1 MPTKNRELFTKDPLS
16 WTLANQGVSS
26 NNDTDLDTL
35 KYELETFVCDGEYKT
50 GLSRI
55 LQSYLS
61 NFDKDDQAGAWVSGF
76 YGSGKSHLVK
86 VLRYL
91 WTDFA
96 FPDSS
101 TARGLTTLPSEIT
114 DLLKELT
121 TRGLQSGGLH
131 SAGGTLKAGKG
142 DVRARV
148 LGIVFM
154 SVGLPEDVSLARL
167 HLDLRKEGLLDQI
180 REKITAAG
188 AKPDEE
194 FNRIYTSKSFLQA
207 YLETHPQ
214 LGTTQEASKALQA
227 QYRPNSSEVSINDM
241 LSLIQQALEKDGQL
255 PCTLIVL
262 DEVQQFIN
270 NDAKISND
278 VQEVAE
284 AILKGC
290 DGRIL
295 LVCTGQS
302 ALSDTPALQRL
313 AGRFTVKSHLK
324 DNDVE
329 KVVRTVV
336 LQKKP
341 EKKKE
346 LQDLISKY
354 EGEISRQL
362 KSTKIAT
369 RTEDHEDYVPDYP
382 LLPVR
387 RRFWERVLHSLDPT
401 GTAAQMRTQLRV
413 THDACRAIA
422 DKPLGTIITGDFLYE
437 QIATDLIMSAV
448 LPSRFHAI
456 IEAQKKEQDGEL
468 RSRICS
474 LVFLINKLPRQ
485 QGDEGVRANAEHI
498 ADLLTGD
505 LHQSCAE
512 IRKKVPDLLTALAE
526 EAVLMVVDGEYRLQT
541 SEGADWE
548 GEYKRHSASIRNN
561 DATIAASRAQILT
574 KKIQDELGSLSIAQ
588 GAAKERRKVTLHYGS
603 DVPGINDGLT
613 VWVRDGFREDE
624 GSVIK
629 EIQGRSTDDPLTH
642 VLIPKTKSDA
652 LKDALASSLAA
663 EQTLHAKGI
672 PTTPEGTEAR
682 TSMQSRLALEN
693 AKVDQLMQE
702 VLRGSQVFLS
712 GGAEQP
718 MISLRETVQAACE
731 GSLANLYPKFSAAD
745 SSSWGTVWK
754 KAKEGNAGALTAV
767 SYSGDPDKHPVAS
780 EILRFIGSGK
790 KGGDVVATFTGAP
803 YGWPKDAVDACIAVL
818 LQSGHL
824 AARLNSQPA
833 GLSELDQ
840 RKIAQADYR
849 LQNPVLTASQKLR
862 VRKLYGA
869 ISLVFTPG
877 EEEIAAPRFLEALRT
892 LASSAGGEAP
902 VPETPRPPLLADL
915 SGKHG
920 NDLLFE
926 LFGQADAL
934 EKLIKEWQETAKKIA
949 SRLPEFQ
956 MAEDLLAQAERS
968 ALPIAADQRTAIEAI
983 KSHRSLLDDPDP
995 IQPIR
1000 KSLGAALRSS
1010 LTEAHE
1016 AYESTRQSE
1025 IQKLEAQSVWSSLK
1039 AEKRT
1044 ALLQAGGVSGLA
1056 APLVGT
1062 DAELLS
1068 ALRQCDQSSYRN
1080 QTDALPTRCGQA
1092 LSAAIKEAAPKA
1104 RQVTLPR
1111 AQISSEAELDVWL
1124 EAARKEIQKAL
1135 KDGPAII

>member
-55 LQSYLS
+55 LQSYLA
-61 NFDKDDQAGAWVSGF
+61 NLGKDQAGAWVSGF

-91 WTDFA
+91 WIDYA

-101 TARGLTTLPSEIT
+101 TARGLTTLPSEIK

-121 TRGLQSGGLH
+121 TRGRQSGGLH
-131 SAGGTLKAGKG
+131 AAGGTLKAGRG

-154 SVGLPEDVSLARL
+154 SVGLPEDLSLARL
-167 HLDLRKEGLLDQI
+167 HLDLRREGLLDQI
-180 REKITAAG
+180 REKISAAG

-227 QYRPNSSEVSINDM
+227 QYRPSGSEVSIDEM
-241 LSLIQQALEKDGQL
+241 LSLIRQALAKDHQI
-255 PCTLIVL
+255 PCTVIVL

-270 NDAKISND
+270 RDSRLLMD
-278 VQEVAE
+278 VQEVTE
-284 AILKGC
+284 AILKKL
-290 DGRIL
+290 DGRVL

-302 ALSDTPALQRL
+302 ALSDTEDLQRL

-346 LQDLISKY
+346 LQDLISKH

-387 RRFWERVLHSLDPT
+387 RRFWEHVLHSIDST
-401 GTAAQMRTQLRV
+401 STMAQMRTQLRV
-413 THDACRAIA
+413 THEACRAIA
-422 DKPLGTIITGDFLYE
+422 DQPVGTIIPGDFLYE
-437 QIATDLIMSAV
+437 QIATELIMSAV
-448 LPSRFHAI
+448 MPKRFQEM
-456 IEAQKKEQDGEL
+456 IEEQKEKTDGNL

-485 QGDEGVRANAEHI
+485 QSDDGVRANAEHI

-505 LHQSCAE
+505 LNQSCAE
-512 IRKKVPDLLTALAE
+512 IRKKVPDLLAALAD

-548 GEYKRHSASIRNN
+548 GEFRRHSASIRNN
-561 DATIAASRAQILT
+561 DATIAASRSQILT

-603 DVPGINDGLT
+603 DVPGTTDGLT

-629 EIQGRSTDDPLTH
+629 EIQGRSTDDPLIH

-652 LKDALASSLAA
+652 LKDALSGSLAA

-682 TSMQSRLALEN
+682 TSMQSRLSAES

-702 VLRGSQVFLS
+702 IIRGSRVFLS

-718 MISLRETVQAACE
+718 MISLRESVQAACE
-731 GSLANLYPKFSAAD
+731 GSLANLYPKFSTAD
-745 SSSWGTVWK
+745 SSSWGAVWK

-790 KGGDVVATFTGAP
+790 KGGDVVAAFTAAP

-862 VRKLYGA
+862 VKKLYQT
-869 ISLVFTPG
+869 ISLAFKAG
-877 EEEIAAPRFLEALRT
+877 EEEIAGPRFVEALRN
-892 LASSAGGEAP
+892 LASSAGGEPPAP
-902 VPETPRPPLLADL
+902 EIPRPPLLADL

-934 EKLIKEWQETAKKIA
+934 EKLIKEWQDVAKKIA
-949 SRLPEFQ
+949 ARRPEFQ
-956 MAEDLLAQAERS
+956 MAEELLAQAERS
-968 ALPIAADQRTAIEAI
+968 ALPIAADQRTAIDGL
-983 KSHRSLLDDPDP
+983 KSHRSLLDEPDP

-1000 KSLGAALRSS
+1000 KSLGSALRAS
-1010 LTEAHE
+1010 LTEAHQV
-1016 AYESTRQSE
+1016 YETTRQSE
-1025 IQKLEAQSVWSSLK
+1025 TQKLEAQPVWAALK
-1039 AEKRT
+1039 ADKRS
-1044 ALLQAGGVSGLA
+1044 ALLMSAGVSSLA
-1056 APLVGT
+1056 APSLGT

-1068 ALRQCDQSSYRN
+1068 ALGQCDQASYRN
-1080 QTDALPTRCGQA
+1080 QTDALPTRCSQA

-1104 RQVTLPR
+1104 RQVALPR
-1111 AQISSEAELDVWL
+1111 AQISSEAELDAWL
-1124 EAARKEIQKAL
+1124 EAARKEIQNAL